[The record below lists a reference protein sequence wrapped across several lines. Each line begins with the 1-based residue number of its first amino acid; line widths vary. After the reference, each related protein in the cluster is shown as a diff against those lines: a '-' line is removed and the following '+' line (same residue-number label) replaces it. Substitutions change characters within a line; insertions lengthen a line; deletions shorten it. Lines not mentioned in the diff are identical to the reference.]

1 MKLSGRIKRWRNPAE
16 WKDEHPVET
25 EGGAAATR

>member
-1 MKLSGRIKRWRNPAE
+1 MKLSDRIKRWWSPAE

-25 EGGAAATR
+25 EGGAATR